1 MSTISSREK
10 NKLFSLLSFSMF
22 TSWRIVIVCTNIV
35 IAAPSLMSRQN
46 ATYSNYRGMNSSKVT
61 VRVAP
66 SVPVTYVSK
75 PYPEP
80 ISDKKSVQRSGL
92 MNHMES
98 GDQIFA
104 DKGYF
109 IQDIVPKDVFVN
121 IPHLL

>member
-1 MSTISSREK
+1 
-10 NKLFSLLSFSMF
+10 MF